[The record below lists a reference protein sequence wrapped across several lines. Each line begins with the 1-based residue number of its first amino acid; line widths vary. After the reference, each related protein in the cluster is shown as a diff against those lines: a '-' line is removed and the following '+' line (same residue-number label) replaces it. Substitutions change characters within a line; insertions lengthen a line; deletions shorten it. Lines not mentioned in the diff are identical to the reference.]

1 MVKSA
6 NALSAGGAGAD
17 SAKLRGSSQAA
28 NLKRRAPPCVK
39 TRVIL
44 INSLPTLLTLV
55 YRPPIREV
63 DVGLVYGPSAI
74 EVVLVKERHYLV
86 QIALVELPR

>member
-1 MVKSA
+1 MNGEIGKCVVGRGR
-6 NALSAGGAGAD
+6 GGRFG
-17 SAKLRGSSQAA
+17 QAA

-39 TRVIL
+39 THVIL
-44 INSLPTLLTLV
+44 SNSLPTLLTLV

-63 DVGLVYGPSAI
+63 DVGLVYGPGAI
-74 EVVLVKERHYLV
+74 EVVLVKESHYLV